1 MERINGSSGNE
12 PVSLLGKSILYSSLE
27 WAEGFSSSNL

>member
-1 MERINGSSGNE
+1 
-12 PVSLLGKSILYSSLE
+12 LYSVLE